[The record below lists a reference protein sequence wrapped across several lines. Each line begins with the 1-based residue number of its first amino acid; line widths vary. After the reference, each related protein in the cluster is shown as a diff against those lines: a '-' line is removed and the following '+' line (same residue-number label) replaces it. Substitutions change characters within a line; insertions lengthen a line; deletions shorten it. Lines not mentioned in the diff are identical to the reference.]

1 LNEIAPESG
10 PAYDKGCDCRDRP
23 EQKHVGGENMTQKTQ
38 KTKFWVIL
46 AIINIAAMIYPV
58 SLYVQADSNDTQ
70 FFAAIVLLGIA
81 FLLAIGDMM
90 SAILVYMR

>member
-1 LNEIAPESG
+1 
-10 PAYDKGCDCRDRP
+10 
-23 EQKHVGGENMTQKTQ
+23 MTQKTQ

-70 FFAAIVLLGIA
+70 FFAAIVLLGVA
-81 FLLAIGDMM
+81 FLLAIGDTM
-90 SAILVYMR
+90 SAIVVYMR

>member
-1 LNEIAPESG
+1 
-10 PAYDKGCDCRDRP
+10 
-23 EQKHVGGENMTQKTQ
+23 MTQKTQ

-70 FFAAIVLLGIA
+70 FFAAIVLLGVA

>member
-1 LNEIAPESG
+1 
-10 PAYDKGCDCRDRP
+10 
-23 EQKHVGGENMTQKTQ
+23 MTQTTQ

-58 SLYVQADSNDTQ
+58 TLYVQAGSSDTQ

>member
-1 LNEIAPESG
+1 
-10 PAYDKGCDCRDRP
+10 
-23 EQKHVGGENMTQKTQ
+23 MTQKTQ

-58 SLYVQADSNDTQ
+58 SLYVQANSNDTQ

>member
-1 LNEIAPESG
+1 
-10 PAYDKGCDCRDRP
+10 
-23 EQKHVGGENMTQKTQ
+23 MTQKTQ
-38 KTKFWVIL
+38 KTKFWIIL

>member
-1 LNEIAPESG
+1 
-10 PAYDKGCDCRDRP
+10 
-23 EQKHVGGENMTQKTQ
+23 MTQKTQ

-46 AIINIAAMIYPV
+46 AIKTFAAMIYPV

>member
-1 LNEIAPESG
+1 
-10 PAYDKGCDCRDRP
+10 
-23 EQKHVGGENMTQKTQ
+23 MTQKTQ
-38 KTKFWVIL
+38 KTKFWLIL

>member
-1 LNEIAPESG
+1 
-10 PAYDKGCDCRDRP
+10 
-23 EQKHVGGENMTQKTQ
+23 MTQKTQ